1 MKNANFKENT
11 HVEEQYTKEIDLKE
25 LFILLKRYIWIIV
38 GITAIATSIGA
49 YYNYSTFTPIYQSSA
64 RIIIEADAEAM
75 KTLKVIIKDATV
87 LDRVS
92 KELGLNRSAESLN
105 SQIMVE
111 NIESSQVVK
120 ISVIDPNPVTA
131 AKIANTTIKVY
142 QEEIV
147 NIMDFSDVR
156 ILSEAVENEQ
166 AYPINETQY
175 RTIFIALFVG
185 VVLSV
190 GFAFLL
196 DSFDDSLRSEREIE
210 KIMGL
215 PVLGSVSIMNKK
227 NINKVKA
234 KQENLEIRGESIGS

>member
-1 MKNANFKENT
+1 MKNENSQEKI
-11 HVEEQYTKEIDLKE
+11 HVEQQPTKEIDLKE

-38 GITAIATSIGA
+38 GITVIATSIGA
-49 YYNYSTFTPIYQSSA
+49 YYSYSTFTPIYQSSA
-64 RIIIEADAEAM
+64 RIIIGADAETM

-92 KELGLNRSAESLN
+92 KELGLNRSADSLS

-120 ISVIDPNPVTA
+120 ISVIDSNPVTA

-166 AYPINETQY
+166 AYPINETQN
-175 RTIFIALFVG
+175 RTIFIAFFVG
-185 VVLSV
+185 LVISV

-210 KIMGL
+210 NLMGL
-215 PVLGSVSIMNKK
+215 PVLGSVSVMNKK